1 MNSLTMPLWQQL
13 LLMFAIPLV
22 VALAVVWWKVTS
34 IGRQG
39 SSKPLRKR
47 KRRRH

>member
-13 LLMFAIPLV
+13 LLLFCIPLV
-22 VALAVVWWKVTS
+22 IGMTVVWWKVNTMS
-34 IGRQG
+34 KQG

>member
-13 LLMFAIPLV
+13 LLLFAIPV
-22 VALAVVWWKVTS
+22 VIALAVLWWKVATA
-34 IGRQG
+34 GRQG
-39 SSKPLRKR
+39 STRPLRKR

>member
-13 LLMFAIPLV
+13 LLLFAIPV
-22 VALAVVWWKVTS
+22 VIGMAVLWWKVATV
-34 IGRQG
+34 GRQG

-47 KRRRH
+47 KRKRH